1 MENLTYYI
9 VFLLMLI
16 IGVFVLKKVAGCM
29 IKFVVTIVLIIVM
42 AALWYFFLREGAI
55 PPTL

>member
-42 AALWYFFLREGAI
+42 AALWYFFLREGAT